1 MSQPESDQPVTVT
14 AEERAHPAVRKLARA
29 AVLLARQQLSDKQVT
44 TAETSPTEPLVQSTP
59 EEASG
64 QEVTHD

>member
-1 MSQPESDQPVTVT
+1 MSQPESDQQVTVT

-29 AVLLARQQLSDKQVT
+29 AILLARQQLSDKPAT
-44 TAETSPTEPLVQSTP
+44 AAKTSTAEPTAQSTP
-59 EEASG
+59 KGASG